1 MAKIRVLVVDD
12 AVVVRRLVADALGS
26 DPDLEVVGTA
36 ANGRLA
42 LAKMPQLNPDVVT
55 LDIEMPEMD
64 GLETLK
70 AIRKEWPKLPVI
82 MFSTL
87 TTRGG
92 TSTLDALALGATDYV
107 TKPSANG
114 SITASM
120 ERVRAELI
128 SRIKVFAGRQ
138 QPDVLP
144 VRRPAK
150 PALRTPPTISS
161 RIDIVAIGV
170 STGGPEALGVVI
182 PTLPANFP
190 VPIVVVQHMPP
201 LFTRLLA
208 ERLSA
213 KSRIA
218 VQEGQA
224 GGALHPGSG
233 WIAPGD
239 YHMVVER
246 HDPARLSLNQAPPE
260 NSCRPSVDVL
270 FRSVAQ
276 AYGPHAL
283 AVVMTGMGR
292 DGLRGSEAI
301 REAGGQVIA
310 QNEATSVVW
319 GMPGFVAGAGLAERV
334 LPLSE
339 IGPEIV
345 RRTNVGRSPIREAT
359 WG

>member
-1 MAKIRVLVVDD
+1 
-12 AVVVRRLVADALGS
+12 
-26 DPDLEVVGTA
+26 
-36 ANGRLA
+36 
-42 LAKMPQLNPDVVT
+42 
-55 LDIEMPEMD
+55 
-64 GLETLK
+64 
-70 AIRKEWPKLPVI
+70 
-82 MFSTL
+82 
-87 TTRGG
+87 
-92 TSTLDALALGATDYV
+92 
-107 TKPSANG
+107 
-114 SITASM
+114 
-120 ERVRAELI
+120 
-128 SRIKVFAGRQ
+128 
-138 QPDVLP
+138 
-144 VRRPAK
+144 
-150 PALRTPPTISS
+150 
-161 RIDIVAIGV
+161 
-170 STGGPEALGVVI
+170 
-182 PTLPANFP
+182 
-190 VPIVVVQHMPP
+190 
-201 LFTRLLA
+201 
-208 ERLSA
+208 
-213 KSRIA
+213 
-218 VQEGQA
+218 
-224 GGALHPGSG
+224 
-233 WIAPGD
+233 
-239 YHMVVER
+239 MVVER